1 MKKPFLLFLPFLLF
15 VAGAFVACEEVEE
28 PGIYD
33 NWQQRNEAFI
43 DSIKADTGNNI
54 VELTEEAANAMKPG
68 ELYAIPIKTLSTNAD
83 PQYVYCKILVANE
96 TGERPNAAGYHSTV
110 SAYYYGT
117 YITGDSFDGN
127 FKGYGALD
135 HEIPL
140 PLPKVVK
147 WPTEFDSPATFSI
160 TGTGVVSGLTW
171 ALQYMRTGERW
182 ILYIP
187 WKSGYNSSDY
197 TGRMPDGVTTTILG
211 CSTLIYDFILN
222 DVE

>member
-33 NWQQRNEAFI
+33 NWQQRNETFI

-54 VELTEEAANAMKPG
+54 VELTEAAANAMKPG
-68 ELYAIPIKTLSTNAD
+68 ELYAIPIKTLSTSAD

-96 TGERPNAAGYHSTV
+96 TGERPNATGYHSTV

-127 FKGYGALD
+127 FEGYGALD
-135 HEIPL
+135 QEIPL
-140 PLPKVVK
+140 PLPETAK
-147 WPTEFDSPATFSI
+147 WPTEFDSPSNFSI
-160 TGTGVVSGLTW
+160 DGNIISGW
-171 ALQYMRTGERW
+171 KWVLQYMRTGERW
-182 ILYIP
+182 MVYIP
-187 WKSGYNSSDY
+187 WQSGYGSS
-197 TGRMPDGVTTTILG
+197 GSSNGGILG
-211 CSTLIYDFILN
+211 YTALTFDIILN
-222 DVE
+222 GFVE